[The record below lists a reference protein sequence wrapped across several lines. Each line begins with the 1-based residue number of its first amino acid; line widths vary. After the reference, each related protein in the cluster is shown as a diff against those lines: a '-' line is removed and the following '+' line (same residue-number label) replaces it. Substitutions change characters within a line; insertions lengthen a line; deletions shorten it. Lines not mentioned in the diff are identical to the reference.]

1 MDEKVV
7 LTKQELLDMLQEET
21 YDNAFIAYLKNDN
34 VHAQIVGSPNNVAK
48 IFAGI
53 LIHDASW
60 ATSIVQGVYSAMVHL
75 INVLETA
82 KDDKDGIEAG
92 EKITKIGP
100 VFEELAEAIRKL
112 GMDSAA
118 RAISQMLTD
127 SKEGDPDGS
136 EKSEA

>member
-1 MDEKVV
+1 MGEKIV
-7 LTKQELLDMLQEET
+7 LTQQELLDMLTEET
-21 YDNAFIAYLKNDN
+21 YENAFIAFLKDDN

-53 LIHDASW
+53 LIHDPSW
-60 ATSIVQGVYSAMVHL
+60 ATSIVHGVYSAVVHL

-92 EKITKIGP
+92 EKLTKIGP

-118 RAISQMLTD
+118 RAISQMLTE
-127 SKEGDPDGS
+127 SKEGEPDGS
-136 EKSEA
+136 EKSEL